1 MLLATGPWCAVHF
14 PDLCSPPFFV
24 FHYNLLLLKNF
35 KCKGNCR
42 HLSTWLGFL
51 FSTLSPVE
59 LEHKAQTEQS
69 ILTPHKE
76 QCHSNRRLFTV
87 YDNKGAVE
95 LFLPFYRS
103 APFFHSSQSP
113 VLIVIEMAA
122 LWGGEVVT
130 QGHWVLGHITPCIS
144 EGSRVYGLCAPHWAW
159 RT

>member
-1 MLLATGPWCAVHF
+1 MQYISQTYVLLLFLFFVTIYFYLKTSSVKAIADTSQ
-14 PDLCSPPFFV
+14 PDLVSF
-24 FHYNLLLLKNF
+24 
-35 KCKGNCR
+35 
-42 HLSTWLGFL
+42 

-122 LWGGEVVT
+122 L
-130 QGHWVLGHITPCIS
+130 
-144 EGSRVYGLCAPHWAW
+144 
-159 RT
+159 